1 MSNLAPPI
9 MRSAVNHS
17 RHSMKPCL
25 AVLAILGLL
34 VGQAVSAKP
43 AASDDFR
50 TALGGAIQVEINKGT
65 PVHLSAPAVSVAI
78 ADPAIADVQ
87 VISPRLLMVAGRGV
101 GETSILA
108 VDAKDNVILQG
119 TVNVTHNLSRLTRAL
134 NEMNPDA
141 KVSATSTDNAI
152 VLKGKVESPV
162 LSEKLQ
168 RLAAGFL
175 SGDRQQVINMM
186 DTSAGD
192 QVMLKV
198 RVVELRRSELKRFGI
213 NWESVINT
221 GNFIFGLGQGRDFI
235 GNTRNAAGNVNTFDR
250 SVSGDNS
257 LVAGFNSS
265 GYNINTVIDALE
277 TDGLISVLAEP
288 NLTTRSGQQ
297 ASFLAGG
304 EIPIPV
310 QGENNAVTIQY
321 RQFGVSL
328 QFTPIVLSKDKISLT
343 VLPEVS
349 ALSEDNRV
357 TTTSGVS
364 VPSISTRRASTTVD
378 LGSGQTFA
386 VAGLLRADN
395 ANNVSKFPF
404 LGDVPV
410 LGALF
415 RSTSFRNDQTEL
427 VILVTPYIVKP
438 VDNPNDLKTPL
449 DGLEPANDFERILLG
464 RLTSESAMQPDSAKP
479 ATEKPESSTP
489 AAAFSGVGG
498 NAGFLLR

>member
-1 MSNLAPPI
+1 M
-9 MRSAVNHS
+9 NHS
-17 RHSMKPCL
+17 PSWKK
-25 AVLAILGLL
+25 L
-34 VGQAVSAKP
+34 VVSLVAAVSLLAGDMAAAKT
-43 AASDDFR
+43 ATTSNDFYS
-50 TALGGAIQVEINKGT
+50 ALGGGVIDVEINKGT
-65 PVHLSAPAVSVAI
+65 PVHLPAAAVSVAI
-78 ADPAIADVQ
+78 ADPSIADVQ

-119 TVNVTHNLSRLTRAL
+119 TVNVSHNLSRLTRAL

-141 KVSATSTDNAI
+141 KISATSADNAI
-152 VLKGKVESPV
+152 VLKGKVDSPV
-162 LSEKLQ
+162 MSEKLQ
-168 RLAAGFL
+168 RLASGFL
-175 SGDRQQVINMM
+175 SSDKQQVINMM

-198 RVVELRRSELKRFGI
+198 RVVELKRSELKRFGI
-213 NWESVINT
+213 NWESVMNT
-221 GNFIFGLGQGRDFI
+221 GSFTFGIGQGRDFI
-235 GNTRNAAGNVNTFDR
+235 GNTLNAAGALNTFDR
-250 SVSGDNS
+250 SSSGDNS
-257 LVAGFNSS
+257 ILAGYKNSHGS
-265 GYNINTVIDALE
+265 INTMIDALE
-277 TDGLISVLAEP
+277 TDGLVSVLAEP

-310 QGENNAVTIQY
+310 QGQNNSISIEY

-364 VPSISTRRASTTVD
+364 VPSITTRRASTTVD

-386 VAGLLRADN
+386 VAGLLRADQS
-395 ANNVSKFPF
+395 NNINKFPF

-415 RSTSFRNDQTEL
+415 RSSDFRNDQTEL

-438 VDNPNDLKTPL
+438 VDDPSKLATPL
-449 DGLEPANDFERILLG
+449 DGITPASDFERILLG
-464 RLTSESAMQPDSAKP
+464 RMTSETPMLPDSAKLEP
-479 ATEKPESSTP
+479 NSPTAV
-489 AAAFSGVGG
+489 FSGVGG
-498 NAGFLLR
+498 NAGFLMR

>member
-1 MSNLAPPI
+1 MNPKRRQTPWRIALLVA
-9 MRSAVNHS
+9 A
-17 RHSMKPCL
+17 
-25 AVLAILGLL
+25 GLL
-34 VGQAVSAKP
+34 AGGP
-43 AASDDFR
+43 ATTRAAGGDDFYS
-50 TALGGAIQVEINKGT
+50 ALGGAIQVEINKGT
-65 PVHLSAPAVSVAI
+65 PVHLSAAATSVAI

-108 VDAKDNVILQG
+108 VDARDNVILQG

-134 NEMNPDA
+134 NEMNPAA
-141 KVSATSTDNAI
+141 KISATSADNAI
-152 VLKGKVESPV
+152 VLKGKVDSPV

-168 RLAAGFL
+168 RLASGFL
-175 SGDRQQVINMM
+175 SGDKQQVINML

-213 NWESVINT
+213 NWESVINS
-221 GNFIFGLGQGRDFI
+221 GNFVFGLAQGRDFI
-235 GNTRNAAGNVNTFDR
+235 GNTLNAAGSLNTFDR
-250 SVSGDNS
+250 SSGGENGI
-257 LVAGFNSS
+257 LAGFNDGRTSL
-265 GYNINTVIDALE
+265 NTMIDALE

-364 VPSISTRRASTTVD
+364 VPSITTRRASTTVD

-386 VAGLLRADN
+386 VAGLLRSDN
-395 ANNVSKFPF
+395 ANSVSKFPF
-404 LGDVPV
+404 LGDLPV

-415 RSTSFRNDQTEL
+415 RSSSFRNDQTEL

-438 VDNPNDLKTPL
+438 VDDPSKLLTPL
-449 DGLEPANDFERILLG
+449 DGLNPANDFERIVLG
-464 RLTSESAMQPDSAKP
+464 RLTSESPMLPDSAKP
-479 ATEKPESSTP
+479 EAAVPGQSSP
-489 AAAFSGVGG
+489 DAAFAGVGG
-498 NAGFLLR
+498 HAGFLLR

>member
-1 MSNLAPPI
+1 MSHKRN
-9 MRSAVNHS
+9 AVKHIVGT
-17 RHSMKPCL
+17 L
-25 AVLAILGLL
+25 AVLGVLISSVAF
-34 VGQAVSAKP
+34 AKP
-43 AASDDFR
+43 PAGQDFYS
-50 TALGGAIQVEINKGT
+50 ALGGAIQVEINKGT

-141 KVSATSTDNAI
+141 KVSATSADNAI

-213 NWESVINT
+213 NWESLINT
-221 GNFIFGLGQGRDFI
+221 GSFVFGLGQGRDFI
-235 GNTRNAAGNVNTFDR
+235 GNTLNAAGAVNTFDR
-250 SVSGDNS
+250 SAGGENT
-257 LVAGFNSS
+257 LIGGFND
-265 GYNINTVIDALE
+265 GQTTLNAAIDALE
-277 TDGLISVLAEP
+277 ADGLISVLAEP

-310 QGENNAVTIQY
+310 QGENNTVTIQY

-349 ALSEDNRV
+349 ALSEENRV

-364 VPSISTRRASTTVD
+364 VPSITTRRASTTVD

-395 ANNVSKFPF
+395 ANNVTKFPF

-438 VDNPNDLKTPL
+438 VDDPSKLATPL
-449 DGLEPANDFERILLG
+449 DGIAPANDFERILLG
-464 RLTSESAMQPDSAKP
+464 RLTRETAMKPDSAKDSV
-479 ATEKPESSTP
+479 TTTKQPESSSP

>member
-1 MSNLAPPI
+1 MSHKRNTVKFIAGALA
-9 MRSAVNHS
+9 
-17 RHSMKPCL
+17 
-25 AVLAILGLL
+25 L
-34 VGQAVSAKP
+34 VGVMVSHASVAKP
-43 AASDDFR
+43 TAGQDFYS
-50 TALGGAIQVEINKGT
+50 ALGGAIQVEINKGT
-65 PVHLSAPAVSVAI
+65 PVQLSAPAVSVAI

-134 NEMNPDA
+134 NEMNPGA
-141 KVSATSTDNAI
+141 KVSATSADNAI

-175 SGDRQQVINMM
+175 SGERQQVINMM

-213 NWESVINT
+213 NWESLINT
-221 GNFIFGLGQGRDFI
+221 GSFVFGLGQGRDFL
-235 GNTRNAAGNVNTFDR
+235 GNTLTAAGAVNSFDR
-250 SVSGDNS
+250 SAGGDNS
-257 LVAGFNSS
+257 LVGGFND
-265 GYNINTVIDALE
+265 GQTNLNVAIDALE
-277 TDGLISVLAEP
+277 ADGLISVLAEP

-310 QGENNAVTIQY
+310 QGQNNTVTIEY

-364 VPSISTRRASTTVD
+364 VPSITTRRASTTVD

-395 ANNVSKFPF
+395 ANNISKFPF
-404 LGDVPV
+404 LGDVPI
-410 LGALF
+410 LGTLF
-415 RSTSFRNDQTEL
+415 RSTSFRNEQTEL
-427 VILVTPYIVKP
+427 VILITPYIVAP
-438 VDNPNDLKTPL
+438 VDDPSKLQTPL
-449 DGLEPANDFERILLG
+449 DGLTPANDFERIVLG
-464 RLTSESAMQPDSAKP
+464 RLTGETAMKPDSAKGSATVNPP
-479 ATEKPESSTP
+479 APESP

>member
-1 MSNLAPPI
+1 ML
-9 MRSAVNHS
+9 NHS
-17 RHSMKPCL
+17 RALLKFAMTVVASMS
-25 AVLAILGLL
+25 LL
-34 VGQAVSAKP
+34 VSNIAW
-43 AASDDFR
+43 AANADFYG
-50 TALGGAIQVEINKGT
+50 ALGGGVVNVEINKGT
-65 PVHLSAPAVSVAI
+65 SIHLSAPASSVAI

-101 GETSILA
+101 GETSILV
-108 VDAKDNVILQG
+108 VDAKDNVILQS
-119 TVNVTHNLSRLTRAL
+119 TVNVTHNLSRLARAMK
-134 NEMNPDA
+134 EMNPDA
-141 KVSATSTDNAI
+141 TIDATSTDNGI
-152 VLKGKVESPV
+152 VLKGKIDSPV
-162 LSEKLQ
+162 QSEKMQ
-168 RLAAGFL
+168 RLATGFL
-175 SGDRQQVINMM
+175 SNDRQQIINMM
-186 DTSAGD
+186 DTSGGD

-198 RVVELRRSELKRFGI
+198 RVVELKRSELKRFGI

-221 GNFIFGLGQGRDFI
+221 GSFVFGLGQGRDFI
-235 GNTRNAAGNVNTFDR
+235 GNTLNAAGTVNTFDR
-250 SVSGDNS
+250 SSSGDNS
-257 LVAGFNSS
+257 ILAGYRDGNMS
-265 GYNINTVIDALE
+265 INTMIDALE
-277 TDGLISVLAEP
+277 TDGLVSVLAEP

-310 QGENNAVTIQY
+310 QGENNAISIEY

-386 VAGLLRADN
+386 VAGLLRSDGS
-395 ANNVSKFPF
+395 NNISKFPF

-410 LGALF
+410 LGTLF
-415 RSTSFRNDQTEL
+415 RSSQFRSDQTEL
-427 VILVTPYIVKP
+427 VILITPYIVKP
-438 VDNPNDLKTPL
+438 LDDPSQAATPL
-449 DGLEPANDFERILLG
+449 DGMVPATDFERIILG
-464 RLTSESAMQPDSAKP
+464 RLTGETAMLPDSAKP
-479 ATEKPESSTP
+479 EANSP

-498 NAGFLLR
+498 NAGFLMR